1 VSPTFFKKK
10 LAKFRQKTKLK
21 IEIKKLGD
29 FGGFS
34 IAKSERKNKMKSPDF
49 YTWFSICSQNIKV

>member
-1 VSPTFFKKK
+1 